1 MANFRSGFTLWRMI
15 QAAQELTEHA
25 AVRRRIDAVLS
36 IGSVELRQFARKPS
50 GERGVPS
57 SERLGVAAMPSH
69 IPQRAGGGL
78 VIPA

>member
-36 IGSVELRQFARKPS
+36 IGSVELRQFAGSR
-50 GERGVPS
+50 RANVAWPS

-69 IPQRAGGGL
+69 IPQRAGVGL

>member
-50 GERGVPS
+50 GERGVA
-57 SERLGVAAMPSH
+57 ELGE
-69 IPQRAGGGL
+69 AGRGCHALAYSAEGRGGL